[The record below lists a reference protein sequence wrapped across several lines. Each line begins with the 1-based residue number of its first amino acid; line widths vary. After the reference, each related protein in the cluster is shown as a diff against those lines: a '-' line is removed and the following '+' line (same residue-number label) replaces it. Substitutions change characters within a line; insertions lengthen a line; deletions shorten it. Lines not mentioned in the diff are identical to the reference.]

1 VIYVFDVSALI
12 GVFIN
17 MPNDYGRAF
26 NALTELV
33 GDGKVCFCDPVLEE
47 LDRYARDE
55 PTHVWAKAVAQSRC
69 HKDATYK
76 HKLWAAS
83 NATDLVDID
92 ADHSSAEH
100 VLAQAYEL
108 IYYAHQ
114 EACVVTEDF
123 RTKPTREAL
132 AVVCRRLAIP
142 VVPLQQCL
150 TDVGVIAPVPPES
163 VI

>member
-1 VIYVFDVSALI
+1 MIYVFDVSALI

-17 MPNDYGRAF
+17 MPNDYGRVF

-33 GDGKVCFCDPVLEE
+33 ADGRVCFCDPVLEE
-47 LDRYARDE
+47 LERYARDE

-69 HKDATYK
+69 HKDAVYK

-83 NATDLVDID
+83 NATDLVDVD
-92 ADHSSAEH
+92 AEHSSAEH

-108 IYYAHQ
+108 IYYAQQ
-114 EACVVTEDF
+114 EAYVVTEDF

-132 AVVCRRLAIP
+132 AIVCRRLAIP
-142 VVPLQQCL
+142 SNDAGAMPNRRRS
-150 TDVGVIAPVPPES
+150 D
-163 VI
+163 